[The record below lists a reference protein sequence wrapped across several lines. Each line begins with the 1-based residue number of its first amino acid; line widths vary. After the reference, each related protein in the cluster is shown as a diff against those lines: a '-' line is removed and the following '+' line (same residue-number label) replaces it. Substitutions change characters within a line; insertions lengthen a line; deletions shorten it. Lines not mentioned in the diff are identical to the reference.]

1 MKVKRIAGIDRVL
14 DQVLTLPQSHGQTT
28 AEDAAQGTKTTAP
41 IPPVSFSGERRV
53 LGRVEARRG
62 RPVGKR
68 TSALPREKVTLRIS
82 RHLVADYRDWSW
94 DARCN
99 FSHLVERA
107 LAEYRHRHRS
117 GQHEEELPQG

>member
-14 DQVLTLPQSHGQTT
+14 DQVLTQPQSHGQAA
-28 AEDAAQGTKTTAP
+28 AENAAHGTKTASP
-41 IPPVSFSGERRV
+41 IPPVSFAGERCV
-53 LGRVEARRG
+53 LGRVKARRG
-62 RPVGKR
+62 RPTGKR
-68 TSALPREKVTLRIS
+68 TSASPREKVTLRIS

-107 LAEYRHRHRS
+107 LDEYRHRHRS
-117 GQHEEELPQG
+117 E

>member
-14 DQVLTLPQSHGQTT
+14 DQVLTSPQSHGQAT
-28 AEDAAQGTKTTAP
+28 AENAAHGTKTTSP
-41 IPPVSFSGERRV
+41 ILPVSFTGERSI

-68 TSALPREKVTLRIS
+68 TSASPREKVTLRIS
-82 RHLVADYRDWSW
+82 RNLVADYRDWSW

-99 FSHLVERA
+99 LSRLVEKA
-107 LAEYRHRHRS
+107 LAEYRNQHRLDR
-117 GQHEEELPQG
+117 G